1 MGSNLVSRVSL
12 PQNYQ
17 RLVGTIVEDFE
28 DASEWVEGSGITAL
42 DSVNFKT
49 GTQAIQMQSTS
60 GTPNITKD
68 ISIVT
73 QDNSTFSFWL
83 YIPDI
88 EDTPSVRLYL
98 SDQENFSTYY
108 YRTMSKD
115 LLPARFT
122 KNGWNLMYLHTSDFQ
137 SVGGPTWDTTMIKLR
152 IQLSTDNRNLV
163 IIDSLRYQPKAKTK
177 VLFTWDDAHETQY
190 TEGYLYTQPLGIN
203 MTYYLETDAI
213 DSTNSLTSSHLA
225 TMYAAMEDLGNHTI
239 DHTDLSSVSAAVG
252 LSKITGA
259 RDFLNIRGYTRASNH
274 FAYPFGEGAI
284 IPSIQDTVTAAG
296 MVTARGVNFYLTG
309 TANGVSNPLSIG
321 CFNLGSADSL
331 AARKQN
337 IDDALAEGNTVI
349 FYGHKLVVT
358 AGDSTEWDIAD
369 FQALVDYAL
378 SKQNQ
383 GLLDI
388 VTISDW
394 YDDLEGKRQSISRT
408 SISSRSAVTNRVAI

>member
-1 MGSNLVSRVSL
+1 MSRIAV

-17 RLVGTIVEDFE
+17 RSAGTIIEDFE
-28 DASEWVEGSGITAL
+28 DKTDWLASGGMTVSNST
-42 DSVNFKT
+42 NFKT

-68 ISIVT
+68 VSIVT
-73 QDNSTFSFWL
+73 QDNSVFSFWL
-83 YIPDI
+83 YIPNI
-88 EDTPSVRLYL
+88 EDTPTVRLYL
-98 SDQENFSTYY
+98 SDQADFATYF

-137 SVGGPTWDTTMIKLR
+137 SVGGPSWDTTMIKLR
-152 IQLSTDNRNLV
+152 IHLSSDNRNPV
-163 IIDSLRYQPKAKTK
+163 VIDSLRYQPKARTK

-190 TEGYLYTQPLGIN
+190 TEGHLYTQPLGVN

-213 DSTNSLTSSHLA
+213 DSANSLTSANLD
-225 TMYAAMEDLGNHTI
+225 TMYAAGDDHGNHTI

-252 LSKITGA
+252 LLKITGA
-259 RDFLNIRGYTRASNH
+259 RDFLNARSYTRASKH

-284 IPSIQDTVTAAG
+284 IPSIQDTVESAG

-349 FYGHKLVVT
+349 FYGHKLVAS
-358 AGDSTEWDIAD
+358 AGDATEWDIAD

-378 SKQNQ
+378 LKQNQ
-383 GLLDI
+383 DLLDI
-388 VTISDW
+388 VTISEW
-394 YDDLEGKRQSISRT
+394 YDGLAGLRATSPSRVAA
-408 SISSRSAVTNRVAI
+408 SSRIAASNRIAA